1 MLTPAFFSAACTNV
15 QLPRNSH
22 EQTGIAAG
30 MRSANLITANVRCS
44 ATSRKLLDF
53 PSLKTYN

>member
-1 MLTPAFFSAACTNV
+1 MLAPAFFPAACTRV

-30 MRSANLITANVRCS
+30 MRSTNQTTADVRRS
-44 ATSRKLLDF
+44 AKSRKLLDF
-53 PSLKTYN
+53 LSLKTYN